1 MKPSQ
6 TKNDKK
12 VDLTGRKPI
21 MRVGT
26 KKGGCPQCREKK
38 TKLEELMKKVDRIE
52 DMVKDL
58 KPAEAD
64 REQKA
69 NIFAD
74 WVSTVIL
81 VGKLLSFFKIT
92 ITNN

>member
-1 MKPSQ
+1 
-6 TKNDKK
+6 
-12 VDLTGRKPI
+12 
-21 MRVGT
+21 
-26 KKGGCPQCREKK
+26 
-38 TKLEELMKKVDRIE
+38 MKKVDRIE

-81 VGKLLSFFKIT
+81 VSKLAIVSFFKIT